1 MKEQYNKLLRHS
13 SMQQKKIDS
22 MQKTMEQIVTNLGV
36 LSKVVDKIDGIEG
49 KPLSWLQPVA
59 KIRAFSSKW
68 EQKSVANVN
77 C

>member
-36 LSKVVDKIDGIEG
+36 LSKVVDKIDGIGG
-49 KPLSWLQPVA
+49 KT
-59 KIRAFSSKW
+59 SS
-68 EQKSVANVN
+68 
-77 C
+77 

>member
-36 LSKVVDKIDGIEG
+36 LSKVVDKIDGIGG
-49 KPLSWLQPVA
+49 KTSSCYEKVV
-59 KIRAFSSKW
+59 KIRAFSSK
-68 EQKSVANVN
+68 
-77 C
+77 